1 MKKVTRIG
9 IGGPVGSGKTAIVE
23 AITPRLLDLGVK
35 VLIITNDVVTTED
48 AKHVQRTL
56 KGVLLEERILGVET
70 GACPHT
76 AVREDPSMNLAAV
89 EDMEARFPDGDVV
102 LIESGGDNLTL
113 TFSPA
118 LVDFFIYVIDVAA
131 GDKIPRKNGPG
142 ISQSDILVI
151 NKTDLAPYVGASL
164 EVMDHDFAVDARREA
179 VLVHQLQ
186 DRRGYP
192 GAGRS
197 DSQRPP
203 VRPETRRTRRRVM
216 GACEDEPPWPEF
228 ARNFGDEP
236 AQMRSGAVGKRGL
249 LSLGFE
255 KRGDRTI
262 LAHLTRRTPC
272 LVSRALYCDSAMPDM
287 PWLFTITSTGCVLQG
302 DRLHMDVS
310 LKAGARAHVTTQSAT
325 KVHTMDAN
333 YGVMTQLLTL
343 DENSYLE
350 FLPDPLLL
358 HRGARFA
365 SRTRIRIPSS
375 ATLLYSEI
383 VQPGRK
389 HHEASESLAVT
400 LLALEMNAERPDGE
414 LLMRERLV
422 LDPKEIAP
430 RQTGV
435 MDCIRCLRQR
445 AAADA

>member
-1 MKKVTRIG
+1 
-9 IGGPVGSGKTAIVE
+9 
-23 AITPRLLDLGVK
+23 
-35 VLIITNDVVTTED
+35 
-48 AKHVQRTL
+48 
-56 KGVLLEERILGVET
+56 
-70 GACPHT
+70 
-76 AVREDPSMNLAAV
+76 
-89 EDMEARFPDGDVV
+89 
-102 LIESGGDNLTL
+102 
-113 TFSPA
+113 
-118 LVDFFIYVIDVAA
+118 
-131 GDKIPRKNGPG
+131 
-142 ISQSDILVI
+142 
-151 NKTDLAPYVGASL
+151 
-164 EVMDHDFAVDARREA
+164 
-179 VLVHQLQ
+179 
-186 DRRGYP
+186 
-192 GAGRS
+192 
-197 DSQRPP
+197 
-203 VRPETRRTRRRVM
+203 M

-228 ARNFGDEP
+228 ARFGDEP

-310 LKAGARAHVTTQSAT
+310 LKAGARAHVTSQSAT

-400 LLALEMNAERPDGE
+400 LLALEVNAERPDGE

-435 MDCIRCLRQR
+435 MDSFDVFANVLLLTPKTKAQR
-445 AAADA
+445 VAARLPAGVDHELGLAHGACSLPNDAGLVYKVLGCETATVKAAVRAFWAVAREECAGAEIPAPFLWR